1 MVFRS
6 IKVFLTVCFIFVG
19 IISGCSDK
27 EEKQIQEDGVSLVGY
42 PKKNHNRKKTLAF
55 YDALKEISHKDHG
68 KGSEGPEI
76 FMHTLKPE
84 DDQGGVYYS
93 MGDCFLTVSVDVD
106 GDKKKDEVCL
116 RYLQY
121 KEYDDI
127 YIYISLIVDLFKN
140 KKHVLRQELDR
151 EFIFD
156 ERFVGFK
163 DIDLDE
169 KAELITKVRFS
180 PDCSGCG
187 SYRIYTFNDDR
198 FELML
203 NLFNIEPNNPSL
215 KSILGKISIF
225 EEMIQKDYRE
235 KTKTEYPCGIWES
248 CIISSPWVVDSDHDG
263 LPEVVLLAKSPYD
276 SACDRD
282 KTHYLFVAKFAK
294 FGKLTSYNLHPIKLG
309 YCDAFV
315 DVLGFLETND
325 KNIHLLVNWALGGT
339 SAAYPILNI
348 FNIQWNN
355 VKKIG
360 EFCGFYENRIAE
372 RLRDLDQDG
381 NTEII
386 YVGESYVPPGGANAD
401 VIIFY
406 EIAEYR
412 DGRYVDANEK
422 FKSFRD
428 RLNQF
433 K

>member
-1 MVFRS
+1 MVLRS
-6 IKVFLTVCFIFVG
+6 IKVVLTVC
-19 IISGCSDK
+19 IIITGLISACSDRDEKHK
-27 EEKQIQEDGVSLVGY
+27 EERELLSKNY
-42 PKKNHNRKKTLAF
+42 TKKDLNRKETLAF

-84 DDQGGVYYS
+84 DDKSIYYCI
-93 MGDCFLTVSVDVD
+93 GECFLTVSVDVD

-151 EFIFD
+151 EFFFD

-180 PDCSGCG
+180 PDCAGCG

-198 FELML
+198 FELTL

-215 KSILGKISIF
+215 KSILGNISIF
-225 EEMIQKDYRE
+225 EEMILKDYRE

-248 CIISSPWVVDSDHDG
+248 CIIYSPWLVDSDHDG
-263 LPEVVLLAKSPYD
+263 LPEVVLLVRSPYD
-276 SACDRD
+276 STCDRD
-282 KTHYLFVAKFAK
+282 KTHYLFLAKFTK
-294 FGKLTSYNLHPIKLG
+294 SGKLISYNLHPIKLG
-309 YCDAFV
+309 YCDALV
-315 DVLGFLETND
+315 DVLGFLETKD
-325 KNIHLLVNWALGGT
+325 KDIHLLVNWALGGT
-339 SAAYPILNI
+339 STAYPLLNI
-348 FNIQWNN
+348 FNVQWNN
-355 VKKIG
+355 IIKIG
-360 EFCGFYENRIAE
+360 KFCGFYENRISE

-406 EIAEYR
+406 DIAEYR

>member
-1 MVFRS
+1 
-6 IKVFLTVCFIFVG
+6 
-19 IISGCSDK
+19 
-27 EEKQIQEDGVSLVGY
+27 
-42 PKKNHNRKKTLAF
+42 
-55 YDALKEISHKDHG
+55 
-68 KGSEGPEI
+68 
-76 FMHTLKPE
+76 MHTLKPE
-84 DDQGGVYYS
+84 YDQGGTYYS

-106 GDKKKDEVCL
+106 GDKKKEKVCL

-121 KEYDDI
+121 KEYDLVYTYVSLVLDI
-127 YIYISLIVDLFKN
+127 FKD
-140 KKHVLRQELDR
+140 KKHILRQELDR
-151 EFIFD
+151 GFFFE

-163 DIDLDE
+163 DINLGE
-169 KAELITKVRFS
+169 KVELITKVRFS
-180 PDCSGCG
+180 PDCAGCS

-203 NLFNIEPNNPSL
+203 NLFNIAPNNPFL
-215 KSILGKISIF
+215 KSILGKISTF

-235 KTKTEYPCGIWES
+235 KTKTEYPCNIWES

-276 SACDRD
+276 STCDRD

-294 FGKLTSYNLHPIKLG
+294 SGKLISYNLHPIKLG

-339 SAAYPILNI
+339 SSAYPLLNI
-348 FNIQWNN
+348 FNVQWNN
-355 VKKIG
+355 INKIG
-360 EFCGFYENRIAE
+360 KFCGFYERVIAD

-381 NTEII
+381 DTEII

-412 DGRYVDANEK
+412 NGRYVNANEK
-422 FKSFRD
+422 FKKIRD
-428 RLNQF
+428 QLNQI